1 MYTIVS
7 TFPADG
13 SANVGDKLIEHAVER
28 IVEAERG
35 PTEFFT
41 VFRENPLDD
50 HLDRINDSDA
60 VLLPAFAIRDLPLY
74 PETYR
79 LTENLSDITV
89 PLIPIGS
96 NYNVYPGD
104 EQTRA
109 ELDFSQETREVLEH
123 VAGQVKS
130 FSCREQYT
138 CDVLNAHG
146 IDNTL
151 LTGDPAWFDPDRIG
165 DSMRRPNAVEQVVF
179 TPPLSPYY
187 VEQATALVEML
198 TDLFPDARR
207 ILSIHLADAD
217 TADDDTTSEKSAAL
231 TEDVAEKNRRIRAAA
246 DEHGFEQVDA
256 GGDLTNIGF
265 YEDCDLHV
273 GYECHAHASFIRRRI
288 PSVLVAEDAR
298 GVGFADTLG
307 VGGFRGFVRAQSSSR
322 QLRKEVTSGYC
333 TTLTEYSLAPARND
347 LATDVRRFL
356 TREIDRDFQRYA
368 GLGNYLDAMYTE
380 TMRPFVK
387 NLP

>member
-7 TFPADG
+7 TFPEDG

-50 HLDRINDSDA
+50 HLDRINSSDA

-79 LTENLSDITV
+79 FAENLADITV
-89 PLIPIGS
+89 PMIPVGA

-104 EQTRA
+104 ERTRR
-109 ELDFSQETREVLEH
+109 ELDFSPETVEVIEH
-123 VAGQVKS
+123 IARQVES

-138 CDVLNAHG
+138 CDVLEGHG

-165 DSMRRPNAVEQVVF
+165 DPMRRPGTVEQVVF

-187 VEQATALVEML
+187 VEQAMALIGML

-207 ILSIHLADAD
+207 ILSVHLDDAE
-217 TADDDTTSEKSAAL
+217 TADDDATAENSAAL
-231 TEDVAEKNRRIRAAA
+231 SEEVAEKNRRIRAKAT
-246 DEHGFEQVDA
+246 ESGFDQVDA
-256 GGDLTNIGF
+256 GGDLSNIGF

-273 GYECHAHASFIRRRI
+273 GYECHAHASFVRRRL

-307 VGGFRGFVRAQSSSR
+307 VGGFRGFVRAQPASR
-322 QLRKEVTSGYC
+322 QLKKEVTSGYC

-347 LATDVRRFL
+347 LTADVRRFL
-356 TREIDRDFQRYA
+356 AREADRNFQRYA
-368 GLGNYLDAMYTE
+368 GLGEYLDTMYTE
-380 TMRPFVK
+380 SMRPFVR